1 MTVYFL
7 NKNFALSNIGILL
20 IFISFSIILS
30 FSRVKANLLII
41 LLKSS
46 KILTSFGEFS
56 FLHTLSNIPVNKSS
70 LGIHEVKLVVQPG
83 PGFSNSCGIGEHTDS
98 TSNLC
103 LVPSWYNSGG
113 LIVDTNLESCRTPV
127 NKLDAP
133 LSLDGCD
140 GSVHILGDHISS
152 VEKTASHVLAM
163 TGIAL
168 HHLVSRLKT
177 SIGDLRHSNLL
188 MVSLLSRDDG
198 SIGHKREVDPRVRHQ
213 VSLELRKV
221 NVQSSIKSKGS
232 SDGRDNLANH
242 AVEIRIR
249 WSFNIQIPAADVINS
264 LIINHE
270 STIRMLKGSMGGQN
284 SVVRLNHCSSNLRCW
299 VYGKLQLGLL
309 SIVY

>member
-56 FLHTLSNIPVNKSS
+56 LLHSLSNIPVNKSS
-70 LGIHEVKLVVQPG
+70 LGIHEVKLVVQPS
-83 PGFSNSCGIGEHTDS
+83 PGFSNSCGIGEHTDC

-221 NVQSSIKSKGS
+221 NVQSSIKSKGC

-242 AVEIRIR
+242 TVEIRVR
-249 WSFNIQIPAADVINS
+249 RPLNIQIPTADVINS

-270 STIRMLKGSMGGQN
+270 STIRMFKGGMGCQN
-284 SVVRLNHCSSNLRCW
+284 SIVRLNNSSSNLRCR
-299 VYGKLQLGLL
+299 VDGKLQL
-309 SIVY
+309 

>member
-41 LLKSS
+41 LLESS
-46 KILTSFGEFS
+46 KILTSFGELS
-56 FLHTLSNIPVNKSS
+56 LLHTLSNVPVNKSS
-70 LGIHEVKLVVQPG
+70 LGIHEVKLVVQPS

-98 TSNLC
+98 TSNLGSVSSGHNC
-103 LVPSWYNSGG
+103 WWLV
-113 LIVDTNLESCRTPV
+113 VDTNLESCRTPV

-140 GSVHILGDHISS
+140 GSVHILRDHISS

-213 VSLELRKV
+213 VSLELCKV
-221 NVQSSIKSKGS
+221 NVQSSIKTKGC
-232 SDGRDNLANH
+232 SDGKDNLANH
-242 AVEIRIR
+242 TVEIRVR
-249 WSFNIQIPAADVINS
+249 RPLNVEIPTADVINS

-270 STIRMLKGSMGGQN
+270 STIRMFKGGMGCQN
-284 SVVRLNHCSSNLRCW
+284 SIVRLNNSSSNLRCR
-299 VYGKLQLGLL
+299 VDGKLQL
-309 SIVY
+309 